1 MQLVERTNDWRTG
14 SPSKAIQVVQALSSP
29 VRAVILKL
37 LENGP
42 IRQYELA
49 KIMREITGKRYDDT
63 VLRYHLR
70 QLERVGIIDSQ
81 TDRHYAARVKK
92 IYLAADIQVIRRSTA
107 SFFDVR
113 LRPRPAPTIPMLSSE
128 NCEKREELI
137 EEGRHMLNHM
147 RQENPSDVSQLRSR
161 LLTASIRG

>member
-1 MQLVERTNDWRTG
+1 MELAARTNDWQTVP
-14 SPSKAIQVVQALSSP
+14 PSKAIEVVQALSSP

-37 LENGP
+37 LERGP

-49 KIMREITGKRYDDT
+49 KIMREITGKKHDDT
-63 VLRYHLR
+63 VLRYHLQ
-70 QLERVGIIDSQ
+70 QLERAGIIDSQ
-81 TDRHYAARVKK
+81 TDRDFAARVKK
-92 IYLAADIQVIRRSTA
+92 IYLAADIQVTRRSTA

-113 LRPRPAPTIPMLSSE
+113 LRPRPVPPIPMLSSE

-147 RQENPSDVSQLRSR
+147 LQEGPSEVS
-161 LLTASIRG
+161 